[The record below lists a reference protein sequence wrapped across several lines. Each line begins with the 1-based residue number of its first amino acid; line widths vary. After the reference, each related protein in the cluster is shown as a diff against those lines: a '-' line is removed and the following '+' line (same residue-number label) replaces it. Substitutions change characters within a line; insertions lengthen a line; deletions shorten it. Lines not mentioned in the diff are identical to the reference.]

1 MKESVISRPDPMP
14 HISRSGQI
22 ARLTGNG
29 RAQPW
34 IWALVGIFVLWA
46 LLSAGAGHVSISSLS
61 GIVGSAGLLT
71 LVSIGQM
78 FVITSGEGAVDLS
91 IPSVMTLSG
100 FVVTSLTNGQDSRL
114 IIGLLAAIILG
125 LAVGTTNALIVNRLR
140 IPPIV
145 ATLAV
150 GYILTTATL
159 IMNRGFQTYA
169 ISPALAAFAGGR
181 LFDIPTIF
189 LFAIVITAAAAYGLH
204 ATVYG
209 KSLSAV
215 GQNRQGA
222 YLAGIQVAATTRVA
236 YILSS
241 VLGAIGGMLLSGRVS
256 GAFLE
261 MGSPFA
267 LQSIGAVVVGGS
279 SILGG
284 RATALGTL
292 FGSIFLVMIVTTMQ
306 VLRLA
311 GGLQDVAQGILII
324 VVLAIAPLRS
334 LNPKTKSPSTTAK
347 SSS

>member
-1 MKESVISRPDPMP
+1 MKK
-14 HISRSGQI
+14 
-22 ARLTGNG
+22 LF
-29 RAQPW
+29 AQPW
-34 IWALVGIFVLWA
+34 VWSLFGILILWA
-46 LLSAGAGHVSISSLS
+46 MLSAGAGQLNLSSLT
-61 GIVGSAGLLT
+61 GIVGSAGLLAV
-71 LVSIGQM
+71 VSIGQM
-78 FVITSGEGAVDLS
+78 LVITTGEGAVDLS

-100 FVVTSLTNGQDSRL
+100 FVVTGLTNGEDSRL
-114 IIGLLAAIILG
+114 VVGFAAALVLG
-125 LAVGTTNALIVNRLR
+125 LTVGGVNALIVNRLR

-159 IMNRGFQTYA
+159 ILNRGFQTYA
-169 ISPALAAFAGGR
+169 ISPLLATVASGR
-181 LFDIPTIF
+181 TFGIPTIF
-189 LFAIVITAAAAYGLH
+189 LLAIVLTAGASYLLQV
-204 ATVYG
+204 TIYG

-215 GQNRQGA
+215 GQSRQGA
-222 YLAGIQVAATTRVA
+222 YLAGIRVEATTRVA
-236 YILSS
+236 YLTSGILA
-241 VLGAIGGMLLSGRVS
+241 AIGGMLLSGRVS

-261 MGSPFA
+261 MGNPYT

-324 VVLAIAPLRS
+324 AVLAIAPLRS
-334 LNPKTKSPSTTAK
+334 ALPRRKATLPLAK
-347 SSS
+347 GIP